1 MFFIE
6 CYSWLYTEYLL
17 QGLIRK
23 HMCCSPSFCCVLIAL
38 ELQHFHLCTLPDL
51 FAFEY
56 VPMCL
61 NMGRCCVC
69 VCVCVR
75 ALAHAHLSMCVCV
88 RLCCTARF

>member
-23 HMCCSPSFCCVLIAL
+23 HNIMCCSPLLCCVLIAL

-56 VPMCL
+56 VPMC
-61 NMGRCCVC
+61 CAF
-69 VCVCVR
+69 VCVR
-75 ALAHAHLSMCVCV
+75 ALTHAHLSVCVCV
-88 RLCCTARF
+88 RLCCTAKF